1 MAVVHVCAYV
11 YVTHIC
17 ADVVSLTRV
26 SAGHINIAVPLKMSR
41 YLVKEK
47 NYVPWAVAMLN
58 FEAIRAK
65 LVEKPSYEFYEV
77 SLFS

>member
-1 MAVVHVCAYV
+1 MFSYIN
-11 YVTHIC
+11 VTHIY
-17 ADVVSLTRV
+17 ADVVSLTHV

-41 YLVKEK
+41 YLVNEK